1 MSLNEYHTKRNFKN
15 TPEPSGVR
23 RRRSDA
29 QQQRDKKG
37 LLRFVVQKHDA
48 SRLHYDFRLETTD
61 GVLLSWAV
69 PKGPS
74 LDPRQKR
81 LAVETEDHPLDYI
94 DFEGVIPEGNYGAG
108 TVIVWD
114 RGTYATERDI
124 REQFREGKISFTLN
138 GTKIKGSFTLIR
150 IRQRHKQW
158 LLIKSNNDDDNNN
171 HHHSSATSKPDLTV
185 TSPESVLTGRTNDE
199 LARKNH
205 PAQEASEKKEG
216 RRRWQLLVD
225 NNINVKK
232 EKNSQFP
239 QSVKPMLAGHTDRPF
254 DNKDWVFEVK
264 WDGVRAILLHN
275 KAKAITE
282 LQSRNGKDITHR
294 YPEIIDAIGTAIKS
308 DESIVLDGEI
318 VVLNKE
324 GIPDFQMHQ
333 KRMNVESQ
341 RDIQFLSNEIPA
353 TYFVFDILYVDG
365 RNVEELQLLD
375 RRKILN
381 SVIAE
386 GSKRIRV
393 SEYIQEKGKALF
405 KSVIESHLEGIV
417 AKNKHSKYHQGLRSY
432 AWLIKGIL
440 TQDCIVIGYTKG
452 EGNRQDYF
460 GSLILAAYDNRGR
473 LRFIGHSGSG
483 FGFDQLKETLAV
495 MQRLKTHNNF
505 CPVLGSVPYT
515 NSKLTWLRPELVAEV
530 KFNGWTQDLIMRAA
544 IFLRFRYDKQPT
556 ECLIEEQKQ
565 GLQRERDHEDII
577 IENRESKKG
586 EEAEEK
592 GCSVSSSSSSTTTTT
607 PELKF
612 SNLDKVYWPSTG
624 GLKKELTK
632 GDLIEYYDKV
642 SKYILPN
649 LQDRPLSL
657 KRYPDGIT
665 GKSFYHKNWIQEK
678 PHFATTVQVFSES
691 KNSIITYLICNNK
704 ETLLWLANL
713 GCIEMHSWYSRV
725 RDFNACSDTANSSNP
740 APLDEQNCGLDTPDF
755 VVFDLD
761 PYIYSGKEKEAE
773 EPEYNVKG
781 FKATVDVALDL
792 KDLLGELHIDSYV
805 KTSGKTGLHVFIPVA
820 PIYSYNQTRTFAEII
835 GKMLSRRNPGK
846 ITMEWNSSNRIGKVF
861 FDYNQN
867 AKGKTLASIFSVR
880 PTPSASVSM
889 PVEWRKLSDIQPADF
904 TLVNV
909 PGILS
914 TKGGNAWNT
923 IYQKKQDLLKM
934 IQQAS

>member
-1 MSLNEYHTKRNFKN
+1 MSLNEYNEKRNFKN
-15 TPEPSGVR
+15 TPEPSGVTN
-23 RRRSDA
+23 DTP
-29 QQQRDKKG
+29 QEGKKKG
-37 LLRFVVQKHDA
+37 ILRFVIQKHDA
-48 SRLHYDFRLETTD
+48 SRLHYDFRLETRD

-94 DFEGVIPEGNYGAG
+94 DFEGIIPEGNYGAG

-114 RGTYATERDI
+114 TGTYTAERDI
-124 REQFREGKISFTLN
+124 RQQFRDGKISFTLN
-138 GTKIKGSFTLIR
+138 GTKIKGSFALIR

-158 LLIKSNNDDDNNN
+158 LLIKSDDDY
-171 HHHSSATSKPDLTV
+171 SSATSEPDLTV
-185 TSPESVLTGRTNDE
+185 TSPESVFTGRTNDE
-199 LARKNH
+199 VAKN
-205 PAQEASEKKEG
+205 PVGQKRSEKKKEG
-216 RRRWQLLVD
+216 QGRLLLLLLD

-232 EKNSQFP
+232 TSQFP

-264 WDGVRAILLHN
+264 WDGVRAVLLHN
-275 KAKAITE
+275 KAKEAITE
-282 LQSRNGKDITHR
+282 IQSRNGKNITHR
-294 YPEIIDAIGTAIKS
+294 YPEITKAIGTVVKS
-308 DESIVLDGEI
+308 NESFVLDGEI

-341 RDIQFLSNEIPA
+341 REIEFLSNEIPA
-353 TYFVFDILYVDG
+353 TYFVFDILFING
-365 RNVEELQLLD
+365 RNVEELQLSD

-386 GSKRIRV
+386 GSKRIRI
-393 SEYIQEKGKALF
+393 SEYIEEKGKALF
-405 KSVIESHLEGIV
+405 KSVIERHLEGIV
-417 AKNKHSKYHQGLRSY
+417 AKDKHSKYHQGIRSS
-432 AWLIKGIL
+432 AWLKIKGIL

-460 GSLILAAYDNRGR
+460 GSLILAAYDDLGK

-483 FGFDQLKETLAV
+483 FGFDQLKETLTV
-495 MQRLKTHNNF
+495 MQRLITENNF
-505 CPVLGSVPYT
+505 CPLDSIPYT
-515 NSKLTWLRPELVAEV
+515 NSKPTWLRPELVAEV
-530 KFNGWTQDLIMRAA
+530 KFSGWTQDLIMRAP
-544 IFLRFRYDKQPT
+544 IFLRFRYDKRPT
-556 ECLIEEQKQ
+556 ECLIEQ
-565 GLQRERDHEDII
+565 LQQEIDHDII
-577 IENRESKKG
+577 FGNKVLKKEG
-586 EEAEEK
+586 EAREK
-592 GCSVSSSSSSTTTTT
+592 GYTMPT
-607 PELKF
+607 PRPLELKF
-612 SNLDKVYWPSTG
+612 SNLDKIYWPSTG
-624 GLKKELTK
+624 RLKRELTK

-642 SKYILPN
+642 SKYILPH
-649 LQDRPLSL
+649 LQNRPLSL

-678 PHFATTVQVFSES
+678 PDFAKTIQVFSES
-691 KNSIITYLICNNK
+691 KNDTVNYLICNNK

-725 RDFNACSDTANSSNP
+725 HDFNACNSTAANCSDP
-740 APLDEQNCGLDTPDF
+740 VPLDEQKCGLDTPDF

-761 PYIYSGKEKEAE
+761 PYIYSGREKEGE

-805 KTSGKTGLHVFIPVA
+805 KTSGKTGLHIFIPVA
-820 PIYSYNQTRTFAEII
+820 PIYGYNQTRTFAEII

-846 ITMEWNSSNRIGKVF
+846 ITMEWNSSNRKGKVF

-880 PTPSASVSM
+880 PTASASVSM
-889 PVEWRKLSDIQPADF
+889 PVEWRELSDIQPSDF

-909 PGILS
+909 PEILS
-914 TKGGNAWNT
+914 AKRSNAWST

-934 IQQAS
+934 IQQASF

>member
-1 MSLNEYHTKRNFKN
+1 MPLNEYNEKRNFKN
-15 TPEPSGVR
+15 TPEPSGVTN
-23 RRRSDA
+23 DTL
-29 QQQRDKKG
+29 QRGKKKG
-37 LLRFVVQKHDA
+37 ILRFVIQKHDA
-48 SRLHYDFRLETTD
+48 SRLHYDFRLETRD

-94 DFEGVIPEGNYGAG
+94 DFEGIIPEGNYGAG

-114 RGTYATERDI
+114 TGTYTTERDI
-124 REQFREGKISFTLN
+124 RQQFQDGKISFTLN
-138 GTKIKGSFTLIR
+138 GTKIKGSFALIR
-150 IRQRHKQW
+150 IRQRQKQW
-158 LLIKSNNDDDNNN
+158 LLIKSDDDY
-171 HHHSSATSKPDLTV
+171 SSATSEPDLTV
-185 TSPESVLTGRTNDE
+185 TSPESVLTGRTNNE
-199 LARKNH
+199 LAKN
-205 PAQEASEKKEG
+205 PAGEKRSEKKKEG
-216 RRRWQLLVD
+216 QGRLLLLLLLD

-232 EKNSQFP
+232 TSQFP
-239 QSVKPMLAGHTDRPF
+239 QSVKPMLAGHIDTPF

-264 WDGVRAILLHN
+264 WDGVRAILLHD
-275 KAKAITE
+275 KAKEAITE
-282 LQSRNGKDITHR
+282 IQSRNGKNITHR
-294 YPEIIDAIGTAIKS
+294 YPEITKAIGTVVKS
-308 DESIVLDGEI
+308 NESIVLDGEI

-341 RDIQFLSNEIPA
+341 RDIEFLSNEIPA
-353 TYFVFDILYVDG
+353 TYFVFDILYING
-365 RNVEELQLLD
+365 RNVEELQLSD

-386 GSKRIRV
+386 GSKRIRI
-393 SEYIQEKGKALF
+393 SEYIEEKGKALF
-405 KSVIESHLEGIV
+405 KSVIERHLEGIV
-417 AKNKHSKYHQGLRSY
+417 AKDKHSKYHQGIRSS
-432 AWLIKGIL
+432 AWLKIKGIL
-440 TQDCIVIGYTKG
+440 TQDCIVVGYTKG

-460 GSLILAAYDNRGR
+460 GSLILAAYDDLGK

-483 FGFDQLKETLAV
+483 FGFDQLKETLTV
-495 MQRLKTHNNF
+495 MQRLRTENNF
-505 CPVLGSVPYT
+505 CPLDSIPYT
-515 NSKLTWLRPELVAEV
+515 NSKPTWLRPELTAEV
-530 KFNGWTQDLIMRAA
+530 KFSGWTQDLIMRAP
-544 IFLRFRYDKQPT
+544 IFLRFRYDKRPT
-556 ECLIEEQKQ
+556 ECLIEQ
-565 GLQRERDHEDII
+565 LQQEIDHDII
-577 IENRESKKG
+577 IGNKVLKKEG
-586 EEAEEK
+586 ETEEK
-592 GCSVSSSSSSTTTTT
+592 GYTMPTPRP

-612 SNLDKVYWPSTG
+612 SNLDKIYWPSTG
-624 GLKKELTK
+624 RLKRELTK

-642 SKYILPN
+642 SKYILPH
-649 LQDRPLSL
+649 LQNRPLSL

-678 PHFATTVQVFSES
+678 PDFAKTIQVFSES
-691 KNSIITYLICNNK
+691 KNDIVNYLICNNK

-725 RDFNACSDTANSSNP
+725 LDFNACNSTAANCSDP
-740 APLDEQNCGLDTPDF
+740 LPLDEQKCGLDTPDF

-761 PYIYSGKEKEAE
+761 PYIYSGKEKEGE

-820 PIYSYNQTRTFAEII
+820 PIYGYTQTRTFAEII

-846 ITMEWNSSNRIGKVF
+846 ITMEWNSSNRKGKVF

-880 PTPSASVSM
+880 PTISASVSM
-889 PVEWRKLSDIQPADF
+889 PVEWRELSYIQPADF

-909 PGILS
+909 PEILS
-914 TKGGNAWNT
+914 SKGGDAWST

-934 IQQAS
+934 IQQTS

>member
-1 MSLNEYHTKRNFKN
+1 MSLNEYNAKRNFKD
-15 TPEPSGVR
+15 TPEPTGVT
-23 RRRSDA
+23 SDTP
-29 QQQRDKKG
+29 QRGKKKEI
-37 LLRFVVQKHDA
+37 LRFVIQKHDA
-48 SRLHYDFRLETTD
+48 SRLHYDFRLETKD

-114 RGTYATERDI
+114 TGTYTTERDV
-124 REQFREGKISFTLN
+124 RQQFRDGKISFALN
-138 GTKIKGSFTLIR
+138 GTKIKGSFVLIR

-158 LLIKSNNDDDNNN
+158 LLIKSDDDDYYYY
-171 HHHSSATSKPDLTV
+171 SSATSKPDLTA

-199 LARKNH
+199 LARKNLVG
-205 PAQEASEKKEG
+205 QKRSGEKKEG
-216 RRRWQLLVD
+216 AQQLLQLFLD
-225 NNINVKK
+225 NNIIVKK
-232 EKNSQFP
+232 KTSQFP
-239 QSVKPMLAGHTDRPF
+239 HLVKPMLARLTNTPF

-264 WDGVRAILLHN
+264 WDGVRAILLYN

-282 LQSRNGKDITHR
+282 IQSRNGKNITHR
-294 YPEIIDAIGTAIKS
+294 YPEIIKAISTLVKS
-308 DESIVLDGEI
+308 NESIVLDGEI

-341 RDIQFLSNEIPA
+341 RDIEFLSNEIPA
-353 TYFVFDILYVDG
+353 TYFVFDILYIDG
-365 RNVEELQLLD
+365 RNVEELQLSD

-386 GSKRIRV
+386 GSKRIRI
-393 SEYIQEKGKALF
+393 SEYIEEKGKALF
-405 KSVIESHLEGIV
+405 KSVIERHLEGIV
-417 AKNKHSKYHQGLRSY
+417 AKNKHSKYYQGVRSS
-432 AWLIKGIL
+432 AWLKIKGIL
-440 TQDCIVIGYTKG
+440 TQDCIVVGYTKG

-460 GSLILAAYDNRGR
+460 GSLILAAYDDRGK

-483 FGFDQLKETLAV
+483 FGFDQLKETLTV
-495 MQRLKTHNNF
+495 MQRLKTDNNF
-505 CPVLGSVPYT
+505 CPVDSVPYT
-515 NSKLTWLRPELVAEV
+515 NSKPTWLRPELVAEV
-530 KFNGWTQDLIMRAA
+530 KFSGWTQDLIMRAP
-544 IFLRFRYDKQPT
+544 IFLRIRYDKQPT
-556 ECLIEEQKQ
+556 ECLIEEQVQ
-565 GLQRERDHEDII
+565 QEIDHEDII
-577 IENRESKKG
+577 IVNGVRKNEG
-586 EEAEEK
+586 EGEEK
-592 GCSVSSSSSSTTTTT
+592 GYGMA
-607 PELKF
+607 PPPPPAELKF
-612 SNLDKVYWPSTG
+612 SNLDKIYWPSTG
-624 GLKKELTK
+624 RLKKELTK
-632 GDLIEYYDKV
+632 RDLIEYYDKV
-642 SKYILPN
+642 SKYILPHLRN
-649 LQDRPLSL
+649 RPLSL

-678 PHFATTVQVFSES
+678 PDFVKTIQVFSES
-691 KNSIITYLICNNK
+691 KNDIINYLICNNK

-725 RDFNACSDTANSSNP
+725 RDFNACSSSASNYSDP
-740 APLDEQNCGLDTPDF
+740 VSLDEQKCGLDTPDF
-755 VVFDLD
+755 IVFDLD
-761 PYIYSGKEKEAE
+761 PYIYSGKEKEGE
-773 EPEYNVKG
+773 EPEYNIKG

-820 PIYSYNQTRTFAEII
+820 PIYGYNQTRTFAEII

-846 ITMEWNSSNRIGKVF
+846 ITMEWNSSNRKGKVF

-880 PTPSASVSM
+880 PTLSASVSM
-889 PVEWRKLSDIQPADF
+889 PVEWTELSDIQPADF

-909 PGILS
+909 PEILS
-914 TKGGNAWNT
+914 AKRGNAWST
-923 IYQKKQDLLKM
+923 IYRKKQDLLKM
-934 IQQAS
+934 IQQASS

>member
-1 MSLNEYHTKRNFKN
+1 MSLNEYNEKRNFKN
-15 TPEPSGVR
+15 TPEPSGVTN
-23 RRRSDA
+23 DTL
-29 QQQRDKKG
+29 QRGKKKG
-37 LLRFVVQKHDA
+37 ILRFVIQKHDA
-48 SRLHYDFRLETTD
+48 SRLHYDFRLETRD

-94 DFEGVIPEGNYGAG
+94 DFEGIIPEGNYGAG

-114 RGTYATERDI
+114 TGTYTTERDI
-124 REQFREGKISFTLN
+124 RQQFQDGKISFTLN
-138 GTKIKGSFTLIR
+138 GTKIKGSFALIR
-150 IRQRHKQW
+150 IRQRQKQW
-158 LLIKSNNDDDNNN
+158 LLIKSDDDY
-171 HHHSSATSKPDLTV
+171 SSATSEPDLTV
-185 TSPESVLTGRTNDE
+185 TSPESVLTGRTNNE
-199 LARKNH
+199 LAKN
-205 PAQEASEKKEG
+205 PAGEKRSEKKKEG
-216 RRRWQLLVD
+216 QGRLLLLLLLD

-232 EKNSQFP
+232 TSQFP
-239 QSVKPMLAGHTDRPF
+239 QSVKPMLAGHIDTPF

-264 WDGVRAILLHN
+264 WDGVRAILLHD
-275 KAKAITE
+275 KAKEAITE
-282 LQSRNGKDITHR
+282 IQSRNGKNITHR
-294 YPEIIDAIGTAIKS
+294 YPEITKAIGTVVKS
-308 DESIVLDGEI
+308 NESIVLDGEI
-318 VVLNKE
+318 VVLNKD

-341 RDIQFLSNEIPA
+341 RDIEFLSNEIPA
-353 TYFVFDILYVDG
+353 TYFVFDILYING
-365 RNVEELQLLD
+365 RNVEELQLSD

-386 GSKRIRV
+386 GSKRIRI
-393 SEYIQEKGKALF
+393 SEYIEEKGKALF
-405 KSVIESHLEGIV
+405 KSVIERHLEGIV
-417 AKNKHSKYHQGLRSY
+417 AKDKHSKYHQGIRSS
-432 AWLIKGIL
+432 AWLKIKGIL
-440 TQDCIVIGYTKG
+440 TQDCIVVGYTKG

-460 GSLILAAYDNRGR
+460 GSLILAAYDDLGK

-483 FGFDQLKETLAV
+483 FGFDQLKETLTV
-495 MQRLKTHNNF
+495 MQRLRTENNF
-505 CPVLGSVPYT
+505 CPLDSIPYT
-515 NSKLTWLRPELVAEV
+515 NSKPTWLRPELTAEV
-530 KFNGWTQDLIMRAA
+530 KFSGWTQDLIMRAP
-544 IFLRFRYDKQPT
+544 IFLRFRYDKRPT
-556 ECLIEEQKQ
+556 ECLIEQ
-565 GLQRERDHEDII
+565 LQQEIDHDII
-577 IENRESKKG
+577 IGNKVLKKEG
-586 EEAEEK
+586 ETEEK
-592 GCSVSSSSSSTTTTT
+592 GYTMPTPRP

-612 SNLDKVYWPSTG
+612 SNLDKIYWPSTG
-624 GLKKELTK
+624 RLKRELTK

-642 SKYILPN
+642 SKYILPH
-649 LQDRPLSL
+649 LQNRPLSL

-678 PHFATTVQVFSES
+678 PDFAKTIQVFSES
-691 KNSIITYLICNNK
+691 KNDTVNYLICNNK

-725 RDFNACSDTANSSNP
+725 HDFDACNSTAANCSDP
-740 APLDEQNCGLDTPDF
+740 LPLDEQKCGLDTPDF

-761 PYIYSGKEKEAE
+761 PYIYSGKEKEGE

-820 PIYSYNQTRTFAEII
+820 PIYGYTQTRTFAEII

-846 ITMEWNSSNRIGKVF
+846 ITMEWNSSNRKGKVF

-880 PTPSASVSM
+880 PTISASVSM
-889 PVEWRKLSDIQPADF
+889 PVEWRELSYIQPADF

-909 PGILS
+909 PEILS
-914 TKGGNAWNT
+914 SKGGDAWST